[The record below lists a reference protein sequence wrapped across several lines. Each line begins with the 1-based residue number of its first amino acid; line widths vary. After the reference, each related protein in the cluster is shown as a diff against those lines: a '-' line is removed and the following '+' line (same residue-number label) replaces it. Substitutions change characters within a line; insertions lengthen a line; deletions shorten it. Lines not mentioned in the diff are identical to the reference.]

1 MRPAAKAA
9 TERTELMVELMRKKA
24 NSTDRSDHAAIKL
37 DTCIVRVSKNWFVI
51 VGTVEKTSR

>member
-1 MRPAAKAA
+1 
-9 TERTELMVELMRKKA
+9 MRKKA